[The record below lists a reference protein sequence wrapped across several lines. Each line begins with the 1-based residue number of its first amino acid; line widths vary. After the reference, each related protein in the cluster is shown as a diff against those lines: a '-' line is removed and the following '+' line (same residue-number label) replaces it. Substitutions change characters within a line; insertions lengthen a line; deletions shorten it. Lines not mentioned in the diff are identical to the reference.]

1 MNNGFKPI
9 RKCLFHTSV
18 ILLIFFVG
26 IACSGNPGKLVKKE
40 TVRAGKKV
48 APISISYEPV
58 SNAAIG
64 EAIDIEI
71 TCETL
76 SDVNDLKLKLTPSK
90 GMDMIP
96 ETFETEYGDRPGQF
110 KFSEQVVVIP
120 GKEGFLYLN
129 VFVSGI
135 FGQSRMVRSGAVPVE
150 VGNAPQKLL
159 KSAGKLK
166 TDTTGRRVIS
176 MPAEE

>member
-9 RKCLFHTSV
+9 RKCLFHTLV
-18 ILLIFFVG
+18 ILMIFSVG
-26 IACSGNPGKLVKKE
+26 IACSGNSGKLVTKKA
-40 TVRAGKKV
+40 VRAGKKV

-58 SNAAIG
+58 SEAEIG

-76 SDVNDLKLKLTPSK
+76 SDVSDLKLKLAPSK

-96 ETFETEYGDRPGQF
+96 ATFEVEYGDRSGKF
-110 KFSEQVVVIP
+110 KFSEHVGVVP
-120 GKEGFLYLN
+120 GKEGLLYLN

-135 FGQSRMVRSGAVPVE
+135 FDNRRMVRSGAVPVK
-150 VGNAPQKLL
+150 VGNDPQKML
-159 KSAGKLK
+159 KSSGKLK
-166 TDTTGRRVIS
+166 TDTTGQRVIS

>member
-9 RKCLFHTSV
+9 RKCLFHTLL
-18 ILLIFFVG
+18 ILLIFSVG
-26 IACSGNPGKLVKKE
+26 IACSGNSGKLVKNK
-40 TVRAGKKV
+40 TVVTGKRV

-58 SNAAIG
+58 FKAEIG

-76 SDVNDLKLKLTPSK
+76 SDVNDLKLKLAPSK

-96 ETFETEYGDRPGQF
+96 ETFEAEYGDRPGRF
-110 KFSEQVVVIP
+110 KFSEHVLVIP

-135 FGQSRMVRSGAVPVE
+135 FGKSRMVRSGAVPVK
-150 VGNAPQKLL
+150 VGNDPQKQL
-159 KSAGKLK
+159 KSSGKLK
-166 TDTTGRRVIS
+166 TDPKGRRVIS